1 MDNATKTAALKALA
15 ALRDAD
21 RAGIFRW
28 PVDAVA
34 LNIPHYWDVIPKKNA
49 RDLTMIKGKVEK
61 KAYSG
66 IPDLDADVRL
76 MFGNAYKFNGKGSE
90 IGTYTS
96 DLERIWED
104 ILKARAAE
112 NNRLHKKPRLA

>member
-1 MDNATKTAALKALA
+1 MSTTNSDS
-15 ALRDAD
+15 
-21 RAGIFRW
+21 RAGIFHW
-28 PVDAVA
+28 PVDPVA

-49 RDLTMIKGKVEK
+49 RDFSTIKAKIEK

-66 IPDLDADVRL
+66 FQDLDADVRL
-76 MFGNAYKFNGKGSE
+76 MFGNAIKFNGKASE

-104 ILKARAAE
+104 ILKTRAAE
-112 NNRLHKKPRLA
+112 NNRMHKKPRLA